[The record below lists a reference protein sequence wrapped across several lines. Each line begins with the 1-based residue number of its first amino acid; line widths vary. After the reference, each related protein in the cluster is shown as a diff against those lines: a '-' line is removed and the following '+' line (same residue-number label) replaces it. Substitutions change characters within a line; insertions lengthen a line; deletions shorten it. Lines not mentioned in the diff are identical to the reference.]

1 MAHPFLRSP
10 KQFLVTGLLWSP
22 LCLWVI
28 IIHKNLAN
36 VTWITSTV
44 LVIPPM
50 IIKLFISLSL
60 WYICKTNKLERRF
73 LFKLIAIHLLSLAVI
88 NALWLFFILIYSNM
102 LDLVTNTDTWFNLF
116 AHSLH
121 IFLGVGVSLYFISVL
136 AYYLV
141 LANEKI
147 RSTEQEI
154 LEQKLFASQAELNAL
169 KTTIHPHFFF
179 NSLNMIGPLLRKSP
193 HRAQTFINQLSDFL
207 LYSLRYGKKPQ
218 VTVRDELDHISN
230 YLAIEGERLG
240 ERLKVDLNVAQ
251 TVHEQPI
258 LPLTLLPLVENA
270 IKHGIGQSLEGGTLS
285 ISINQDANDLVVEVQ
300 NPYEKPSHPTKG
312 EGMGLETLK
321 KRINVYYGP
330 SGKLII
336 HKNDTT
342 FKVKLRIPI
351 NQKLLR
357 GVQKKEGLKVGS

>member
-1 MAHPFLRSP
+1 
-10 KQFLVTGLLWSP
+10 
-22 LCLWVI
+22 
-28 IIHKNLAN
+28 
-36 VTWITSTV
+36 
-44 LVIPPM
+44 M

-60 WYICKTNKLERRF
+60 WYLCKTIKLERRY
-73 LFKLIAIHLLSLAVI
+73 LFKLTAIHLLSMAVI
-88 NALWLFFILIYSNM
+88 NALWLFFILIYSNV

-116 AHSLH
+116 AESIH

-136 AYYLV
+136 VYYLV

-193 HRAQTFINQLSDFL
+193 KRAQTFINQLSDFL
-207 LYSLRYGKKPQ
+207 LYSLRYGKKQQ
-218 VTVRDELDHISN
+218 VTVRDELDHITN

-251 TVHEQPI
+251 TVLEQPI

-285 ISINQDANDLVVEVQ
+285 ISITSDPDDLVVEVQ
-300 NPYEKPSHPTKG
+300 NPYEKPSRPTKG

-321 KRINVYYGP
+321 KRINVYYGS
-330 SGKLII
+330 SGRVMI
-336 HKNDTT
+336 HKNDST
-342 FKVKLRIPI
+342 FNVKLRLPAG
-351 NQKLLR
+351 NVKNTN
-357 GVQKKEGLKVGS
+357 ED

>member
-10 KQFLVTGLLWSP
+10 KQYLVMGLLWSP

-36 VTWITSTV
+36 VSWITSTL

-60 WYICKTNKLERRF
+60 WYICKTIKLDRRY
-73 LFKLIAIHLLSLAVI
+73 LFKLIAIHLLSLAII
-88 NALWLFFILIYSNM
+88 NALWLFFILIYINV

-116 AHSLH
+116 AESIH

-136 AYYLV
+136 VYYLV
-141 LANEKI
+141 VANEKI
-147 RSTEQEI
+147 RITEQEI

-193 HRAQTFINQLSDFL
+193 KRAQTFINQLSDFL
-207 LYSLRYGKKPQ
+207 LYSLRYGKKQQ
-218 VTVRDELDHISN
+218 VTVRDELDHITN

-251 TVHEQPI
+251 TVLEQPI

-300 NPYEKPSHPTKG
+300 NPYEKPSRPTRG

-321 KRINVYYGP
+321 KRINMYYGP
-330 SGKLII
+330 SGRVMI
-336 HKNDTT
+336 HKNDST
-342 FKVKLRIPI
+342 FNVKLRLPSG
-351 NQKLLR
+351 NVKNTN
-357 GVQKKEGLKVGS
+357 ED